1 MIALTLNHILYCIV
15 CWTLSFYF
23 SLSLFKD
30 LHFNYIYLYSYFST
44 LRIWGSLRR
53 LGCLLYHNKN
63 FAAWLWRI
71 TNSNVILAVLIR
83 YVYNMFQLEQTPFNR
98 IPHLSQI
105 PERDMTTHIFQSFKR
120 IWFKLSLSAGDVIHV
135 SVGSRLSGVLCAL
148 LLTPAHPHITSWAN
162 SGRHGAL
169 CIPCSEFMDHLD
181 TNISD

>member
-105 PERDMTTHIFQSFKR
+105 PERERWQPIYSRVLKEFDSSCHCPQEMWSMWVWGHDCQGCCVHCC
-120 IWFKLSLSAGDVIHV
+120 SLQ
-135 SVGSRLSGVLCAL
+135 
-148 LLTPAHPHITSWAN
+148 LTPTSPLGPIAADM
-162 SGRHGAL
+162 GRYVFHAQNL
-169 CIPCSEFMDHLD
+169 WI
-181 TNISD
+181 I